1 MHTVAIANPK
11 RAVSLLTDQDEEL
24 ASRSAVRLLITVSE
38 QGVEAL
44 ARRIHGASLR
54 GRSPFVRTRARDLPT
69 EPRMLRDTC
78 SNLLDAA
85 AGGTILISDVEEL
98 PPTVQRLLVELLAE
112 LEVTRAPSDAV
123 RLIAG
128 TTVSLL
134 DRIAAGT
141 FSDRLFYRLNA
152 IHLSMPN
159 GPRRVAPAVTP

>member
-1 MHTVAIANPK
+1 
-11 RAVSLLTDQDEEL
+11 
-24 ASRSAVRLLITVSE
+24 
-38 QGVEAL
+38 
-44 ARRIHGASLR
+44 
-54 GRSPFVRTRARDLPT
+54 
-69 EPRMLRDTC
+69 MLRDTC